1 MSDKPERY
9 SAFSSSSDSSKK
21 KKKTGPPF
29 FFLPFCIC
37 WPNMPRM
44 HTTGPNRHVNK
55 EDMFLSRAAET
66 LRHCDLGQWAK
77 QSHCHRRLPLPRLHT
92 GYEQFPP
99 SPLQKKNIPRN
110 CFIALGHNWDIR
122 SHTRGLQSFTSGR
135 RSSSHVGGRRGRTG
149 AVAQNAAPR

>member
-1 MSDKPERY
+1 MNKSEHVFHHVFTMRKEANLSCLINPRDTAVSQE
-9 SAFSSSSDSSKK
+9 AATVEKK
-21 KKKTGPPF
+21 KNWAP

-37 WPNMPRM
+37 WPNMARM
-44 HTTGPNRHVNK
+44 HTTGPNRPVNK

-99 SPLQKKNIPRN
+99 SPTQSLQKKYSQKLSHR
-110 CFIALGHNWDIR
+110 IR
-122 SHTRGLQSFTSGR
+122 S
-135 RSSSHVGGRRGRTG
+135 
-149 AVAQNAAPR
+149 